1 MANKLHHSLRCEF
14 YLIPDISRIGLD
26 VSCGRP
32 DWIGLSQQKMD
43 PVCDDYMYMGGLGLL
58 LVGTSRCI
66 GRHEFGLLFARCWRL
81 FVDKT
86 WQRSYRA
93 GGWRLSSERIINN
106 ARSTSEQDGR
116 SQELLRRDRPP
127 NKTSIIL
134 SALQVPAR
142 TDTVKKTGGEC
153 SK

>member
-1 MANKLHHSLRCEF
+1 MRVLFNTRYF
-14 YLIPDISRIGLD
+14 T
-26 VSCGRP
+26 
-32 DWIGLSQQKMD
+32 DWIGCKLWTSRLDWIEPAKMD